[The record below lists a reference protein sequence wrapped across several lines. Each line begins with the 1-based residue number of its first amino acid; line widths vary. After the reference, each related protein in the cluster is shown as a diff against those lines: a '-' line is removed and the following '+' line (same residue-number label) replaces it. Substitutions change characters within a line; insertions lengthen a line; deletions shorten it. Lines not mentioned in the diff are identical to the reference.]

1 MLLPSQKFITL
12 TLNLFKLASQGVR
25 YALIALNIL
34 PKLSLHLGL
43 YLRRRGEN
51 NLLGVGVEVFLG
63 VAGAG
68 GSSSGGDICIA

>member
-43 YLRRRGEN
+43 YLRRRGRGWFRLRPIELGSLPF
-51 NLLGVGVEVFLG
+51 LLSHSPHLLR
-63 VAGAG
+63 
-68 GSSSGGDICIA
+68 